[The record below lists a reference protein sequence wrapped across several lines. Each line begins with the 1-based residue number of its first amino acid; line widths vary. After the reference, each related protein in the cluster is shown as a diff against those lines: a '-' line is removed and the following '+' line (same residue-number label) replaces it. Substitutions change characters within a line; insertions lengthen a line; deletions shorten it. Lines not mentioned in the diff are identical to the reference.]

1 MNSNLLRF
9 KKNKKFIVF
18 DYETCSLNL
27 ASLDNKPWQLAFLIC
42 SHDKIE
48 KKYDFYLRW
57 NDLKIS
63 DGAKQVTGFK
73 ESVYQKRATDPL
85 EVLNLFESYIYN
97 PDYYIVGHNIIGF
110 DIFIHNIHR
119 LLCGKHSDYSYVDRL
134 IDTNCIAKANAL
146 NIEYDETDLTL
157 WQFKL
162 QKIKKRGLKTN
173 LKSLCE
179 KFKIDFDESKLH
191 DALYDI
197 EQNFKVFKSMIWKS
211 NI

>member
-119 LLCGKHSDYSYVDRL
+119 LLCGKRSDYSYVDRL

-146 NIEYDETDLTL
+146 DIEYDETDLTL

-179 KFKIDFDESKLH
+179 KFKIDFDENKLH

>member
-119 LLCGKHSDYSYVDRL
+119 LLCGKRSDYSYVDRL

-146 NIEYDETDLTL
+146 DIEYDETDLTL